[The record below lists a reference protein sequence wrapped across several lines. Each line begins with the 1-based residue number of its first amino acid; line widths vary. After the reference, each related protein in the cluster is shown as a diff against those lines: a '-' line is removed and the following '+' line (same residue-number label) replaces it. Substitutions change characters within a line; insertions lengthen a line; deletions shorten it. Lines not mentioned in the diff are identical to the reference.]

1 MALNERV
8 FEVVAARSG
17 VAGPQAGTLETL
29 RELQDVPVLSET
41 LLRVEL
47 MVRERSVDLR
57 EISTVVLSDLGA
69 TLQIMRLAGRE
80 DAFEDGRVPRI
91 EDCISGLGV
100 QACLEAIAR
109 RPLKPSTR
117 PPAVIDTW
125 AHARIIAENCK
136 FLAEETSSFLVN
148 PDEAYLVG
156 LFHELGTLPAILGWN
171 RSFAVPADPAVA
183 GLRMAQAWS
192 LPACVAEYFSELRS
206 HAAGHRWS
214 AVVEQAHPDAQYAPS
229 TAAPG
234 DHRPMQTRSAVSLQL
249 A

>member
-17 VAGPQAGTLETL
+17 ATAVQASTLEAFQ
-29 RELQDVPVLSET
+29 ELPDVPVLSET

-47 MVRERSVDLR
+47 MVRERAVDLS
-57 EISTVVLSDLGA
+57 EISQVVLSDLGA
-69 TLQIMRLAGRE
+69 VLQIMRLAGGE
-80 DAFEDGRVPRI
+80 DSFEDGRVPRI

-117 PPAVIDTW
+117 PPAMIDMW

-148 PDEAYLVG
+148 PEEAYLVG
-156 LFHELGTLPAILGWN
+156 LFHDLGTLPAILGWN

-192 LPACVAEYFSELRS
+192 LPSCVVEYFSEFRS
-206 HAAGHRWS
+206 HAAGRRWS
-214 AVVEQAHPDAQYAPS
+214 AIVEQAHPDAQYAVS
-229 TAAPG
+229 ACAAG
-234 DHRPMQTRSAVSLQL
+234 DHLPMQVRPAASLQL